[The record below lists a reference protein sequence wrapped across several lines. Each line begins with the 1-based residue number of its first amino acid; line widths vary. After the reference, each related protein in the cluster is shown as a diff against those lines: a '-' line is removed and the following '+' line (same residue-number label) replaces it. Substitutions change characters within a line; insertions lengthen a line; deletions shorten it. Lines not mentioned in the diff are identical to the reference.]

1 MLVGA
6 GIGVTP
12 FASIIKC
19 LYHLKKTDSKCKI
32 EKAYFFWICR
42 DMTSFEWFQTLLRGM
57 FTCGSWWIIN
67 AWVDLELD
75 MKETGNTFLSIN
87 IYLTQRLKEEIREEY
102 KIQQEE
108 MELDPIT
115 RLEARTKFGRPDFDT
130 IFDELKEAH
139 IGESKQPHSHLPP

>member
-1 MLVGA
+1 
-6 GIGVTP
+6 
-12 FASIIKC
+12 
-19 LYHLKKTDSKCKI
+19 
-32 EKAYFFWICR
+32 
-42 DMTSFEWFQTLLRGM
+42 
-57 FTCGSWWIIN
+57 
-67 AWVDLELD
+67 

-139 IGESKQPHSHLPP
+139 IGEKLGVFFCGPRILSKNLRTFCMTKSPKSKKNGAKFVFHKENF